1 MWSGVGLQVD
11 VTGLQVDVAVATGSC
26 AHFRKVNIIIEC
38 AVSKSVENEFFQF
51 ANVVRSWWVCKVV
64 RTLWRWILSRK

>member
-1 MWSGVGLQVD
+1 MRSGVGHQVD
-11 VTGLQVDVAVATGSC
+11 LTELQVDVAVATGSG

-38 AVSKSVENEFFQF
+38 VVSESVESEFFQF
-51 ANVVRSWWVCKVV
+51 SNIVRSWWVCKVV